1 MTGEIRIRDAAPSDV
16 KLLAQFLT
24 PFVDAE
30 LILPRDDD
38 ELLVLMQ
45 HGFVAERASEL
56 VGFAAIEIYSK
67 KMAEVQAMA
76 VAESCRGQGVGAS
89 LLNECVQRAVRE
101 GVLELMAITM
111 SEALFRRA
119 GFDYALPNQ
128 KRAMFLQTRPTKESP
143 SKEPPSN
150 E

>member
-1 MTGEIRIRDAAPSDV
+1 MPGEILIRDARPGDV
-16 KLLAQFLT
+16 RSLDVFLG

-30 LILPRDDD
+30 LILPRD
-38 ELLVLMQ
+38 EKQLLVLVE
-45 HGFVAERASEL
+45 HGFVAERDAEL
-56 VGFAAIEIYSK
+56 VGFAAIEIYST

-76 VAESCRGQGVGAS
+76 VAESCRGQGIGAR

-111 SEALFRRA
+111 SEALFRQA

-128 KRAMFLQTRPTKESP
+128 KRALFLQTRPTNKYP
-143 SKEPPSN
+143 SHE
-150 E
+150 